1 MDGESKP
8 VDYAVDQAVVHE
20 SLLVGTFS
28 RNRSLSTILAFTLF
42 SLFIFI
48 EQKNAFVLI
57 LNLIRYLELS
67 QKNSQKGPQTV
78 QLGQNLAFFLV
89 FE

>member
-1 MDGESKP
+1 MSDFSKLSRDSRVYPMDGESKP

-20 SLLVGTFS
+20 SLLDGTFS

-48 EQKNAFVLI
+48 EQKNVL
-57 LNLIRYLELS
+57 
-67 QKNSQKGPQTV
+67 
-78 QLGQNLAFFLV
+78 F
-89 FE
+89 